1 MLDRLTE
8 QSRLP
13 TGSGLESC
21 SSGGV
26 GDTEG
31 GGLSGSGLAGCGW
44 ACGVRGTYGGGSGGS
59 STGSP
64 WNIGFFFF
72 SFFLFFLVVG
82 PQIPYSVPAHSCKVL
97 PMGAVSVLLEAR
109 SLCMETDLDV
119 LESQWRPSVLLE
131 QWAGRACPLVAIQCQ
146 RMANRARINYKA
158 S

>member
-44 ACGVRGTYGGGSGGS
+44 ACGVRGTYGGGRGGS

-72 SFFLFFLVVG
+72 FLLSFFLSGWATDTLLRPCPFMQSLAYG
-82 PQIPYSVPAHSCKVL
+82 GSVCPI
-97 PMGAVSVLLEAR
+97 R
-109 SLCMETDLDV
+109 SQ
-119 LESQWRPSVLLE
+119 ESMYGNRS
-131 QWAGRACPLVAIQCQ
+131 GCPGVPVAT
-146 RMANRARINYKA
+146 
-158 S
+158 